1 MPHLLRHR
9 LFLMNISLKNISFSY
24 SDSLDDAILKN
35 LNLEIR
41 SGECVVLAGESGCGK
56 TTISKLINGLIPH
69 YHSGTMDGD
78 VLLGGKNTSDMT
90 LTEISRVVGS
100 VFQNPRSQFFN
111 IDTDCELA
119 FGCENLGMNPEEI
132 KQRVENVVQEF
143 HLEHLLG
150 RSIFNLSG
158 GEKQKIACASVS
170 ATGPEIFVLD
180 EPSAN
185 LDLKTIA
192 DLKEIVSRWKKAG
205 KTVVIV
211 EHRLYYLRDVADR
224 ICYVKD
230 GQIAHEWTPAEL
242 EAKGAEYAS
251 SLGLRC
257 MNLEMLNVRDGV
269 ILSVVRQ
276 AHQPCNVT
284 TSDGINVT
292 TGDKNNV
299 IASEA
304 KQSIAKSI
312 VFTNLTFAYHKKH
325 SILDIDRL
333 ELPCGQITALIGH
346 NGAGKS
352 TLAQVLCG
360 LQGSWRQKRA
370 ARKCGTYLIMQD
382 VNHQLFTESVLDE
395 VLLGMKPQ
403 DENLALEILEGLN
416 LKQYADNHPM
426 ALSGGQKQRVAIGSG
441 ISSGCDVV
449 VFDEPT
455 SGLDYRQMLAVS
467 ATLKKLAASGKTL
480 LVITHDP
487 EFILNSCQSVI
498 RMERG
503 KIADQ
508 YLLQGNQEK
517 LIESMMN
524 V

>member
-1 MPHLLRHR
+1 MLLRHCER
-9 LFLMNISLKNISFSY
+9 SEAIHLNCLSQPMNISLKNISFSY

-90 LTEISRVVGS
+90 LAEISRVVGS

-119 FGCENLGMNPEEI
+119 FGCENLGMDPEEI

-224 ICYVKD
+224 ICYVKN
-230 GQIAHEWTPAEL
+230 GQIMYEWTPAEL
-242 EAKGAEYAS
+242 EAKGAAYAS

-257 MNLEMLNVRDGV
+257 MNLKMLDSACHPGAEGDRDHYFSCAQ
-269 ILSVVRQ
+269 LR
-276 AHQPCNVT
+276 
-284 TSDGINVT
+284 
-292 TGDKNNV
+292 
-299 IASEA
+299 
-304 KQSIAKSI
+304 QSII
-312 VFTNLTFAYHKKH
+312 FTNLTFSYHRKH
-325 SILDIDRL
+325 PILDIDRL

-360 LQGSWRQKRA
+360 LQGSWHQKRA
-370 ARKCGTYLIMQD
+370 ARKRGAYLIMQD

-395 VLLGMKPQ
+395 VLLGMKQQ

-426 ALSGGQKQRVAIGSG
+426 ALSGGQKQRVAVASG
-441 ISSGCDVV
+441 ISSGCNVV

>member
-1 MPHLLRHR
+1 MIREWGRHR

-35 LNLEIR
+35 LNLKIR

-78 VLLGGKNTSDMT
+78 VLLGEKNIADMM
-90 LTEISRVVGS
+90 LAEISRVVGS

-119 FGCENLGMNPEEI
+119 FGCENLGMDPEEI

-224 ICYVKD
+224 ICYVKN
-230 GQIAHEWTPAEL
+230 GQIAYEWTPAEL
-242 EAKGAEYAS
+242 EAKGAAYAS

-257 MNLEMLNVRDGV
+257 MNLEQLCEGM
-269 ILSVVRQ
+269 VRQ
-276 AHQPCNVT
+276 AHRPCNVT

-299 IASEA
+299 IASKA
-304 KQSIAKSI
+304 KQSIT
-312 VFTNLTFAYHKKH
+312 FNNLTFSYHRKH
-325 SILDIDRL
+325 PILDIDRL
-333 ELPCGQITALIGH
+333 ELPCRQITALIGH

-370 ARKCGTYLIMQD
+370 ARKRGTYLIMQD

-467 ATLKKLAASGKTL
+467 ATLKKHAASGKTL

-498 RMERG
+498 RMEHG
-503 KIADQ
+503 KIVEQ
-508 YLLQGNQEK
+508 YPLLGNQEK
-517 LIESMMN
+517 LIEAMLN

>member
-90 LTEISRVVGS
+90 LAEISRVVGS

-119 FGCENLGMNPEEI
+119 FGCENLGMDPEEI

-143 HLEHLLG
+143 HLEHLLD

-192 DLKEIVSRWKKAG
+192 DLKEIVSRWKRAG

-230 GQIAHEWTPAEL
+230 GQIAEEWMPAEL
-242 EAKGAEYAS
+242 EAKGAAYAS

-257 MNLEMLNVRDGV
+257 MNLEQLCEGM
-269 ILSVVRQ
+269 VRQ
-276 AHQPCNVT
+276 AHQPCKVPELVEGPQG
-284 TSDGINVT
+284 SKELDL
-292 TGDKNNV
+292 
-299 IASEA
+299 A
-304 KQSIAKSI
+304 KQSIA
-312 VFTNLTFAYHKKH
+312 FTNLTFSYHCKH
-325 SILDIDRL
+325 PILDIDRL
-333 ELPCGQITALIGH
+333 ELPCGQITALVGH

-370 ARKCGTYLIMQD
+370 AHKRGAYLIMQD

-403 DENLALEILEGLN
+403 NEKLALEILDGLN
-416 LKQYADNHPM
+416 LKQYTENHPM
-426 ALSGGQKQRVAIGSG
+426 ALSGGQKQRVAVASG
-441 ISSGCDVV
+441 ISSGREIV

-455 SGLDYRQMLAVS
+455 SGLDCRQMLAVS

-503 KIADQ
+503 KIVEQ
-508 YLLQGNQEK
+508 YLLSGNENQLIKTMTGK
-517 LIESMMN
+517 L
-524 V
+524 

>member
-1 MPHLLRHR
+1 
-9 LFLMNISLKNISFSY
+9 
-24 SDSLDDAILKN
+24 
-35 LNLEIR
+35 
-41 SGECVVLAGESGCGK
+41 
-56 TTISKLINGLIPH
+56 
-69 YHSGTMDGD
+69 MD
-78 VLLGGKNTSDMT
+78 
-90 LTEISRVVGS
+90 
-100 VFQNPRSQFFN
+100 
-111 IDTDCELA
+111 
-119 FGCENLGMNPEEI
+119 PEEI

-230 GQIAHEWTPAEL
+230 GQIAYEWTPAEL

-257 MNLEMLNVRDGV
+257 MNLEMLNDARYSGIRHPRSETEGIHDFSCSP
-269 ILSVVRQ
+269 LRQ
-276 AHQPCNVT
+276 AHQPNDVIAN
-284 TSDGINVT
+284 DGINVT

-325 SILDIDRL
+325 PILDIDRL

-498 RMERG
+498 RMEHG
-503 KIADQ
+503 KIVEQ
-508 YLLQGNQEK
+508 YSLLGNQEK
-517 LIESMMN
+517 LIETMLN

>member
-1 MPHLLRHR
+1 MIREWGRHR

-78 VLLGGKNTSDMT
+78 VQLGDKNTADMT
-90 LTEISRVVGS
+90 LAEISRVVGS

-119 FGCENLGMNPEEI
+119 FGCENLGMDPEEI

-224 ICYVKD
+224 ICYVKN
-230 GQIAHEWTPAEL
+230 GQIAYKWTPAEL
-242 EAKGAEYAS
+242 EAKGSEYAS

-257 MNLEMLNVRDGV
+257 MNLEMLNSVCHPGACHPGAEGDR
-269 ILSVVRQ
+269 IHYLSCSQLR
-276 AHQPCNVT
+276 
-284 TSDGINVT
+284 
-292 TGDKNNV
+292 
-299 IASEA
+299 
-304 KQSIAKSI
+304 QSIA
-312 VFTNLTFAYHKKH
+312 FTNLSFSYHRKH
-325 SILDIDRL
+325 PILDIDRL
-333 ELPCGQITALIGH
+333 ELPCGQITALVGH

-360 LQGSWRQKRA
+360 LQGSWHQKRA
-370 ARKCGTYLIMQD
+370 ARKRGAYLIMQD

-403 DENLALEILEGLN
+403 NEKLALEILDGLN
-416 LKQYADNHPM
+416 LKQYTENHPM

-441 ISSGCDVV
+441 ISSGCDIV

-467 ATLKKLAASGKTL
+467 ATLKKLATSGKTL

-498 RMERG
+498 RLEHG
-503 KIADQ
+503 KIAEQ
-508 YLLQGNQEK
+508 YPLLGNEK
-517 LIESMMN
+517 QLVKAM
-524 V
+524 VK

>member
-1 MPHLLRHR
+1 
-9 LFLMNISLKNISFSY
+9 MNISLKNISFSY

-78 VLLGGKNTSDMT
+78 VLLGDKNTADMT
-90 LTEISRVVGS
+90 LAEISRVVGS

-132 KQRVENVVQEF
+132 KQHVENVVQEF

-180 EPSAN
+180 E
-185 LDLKTIA
+185 
-192 DLKEIVSRWKKAG
+192 WKKAG

-230 GQIAHEWTPAEL
+230 GQIAEEWMPAEL
-242 EAKGAEYAS
+242 EAKGAAYAAC
-251 SLGLRC
+251 LGLRC
-257 MNLEMLNVRDGV
+257 MNLEQLCEGM
-269 ILSVVRQ
+269 VRQ
-276 AHQPCNVT
+276 AHRHDDIA
-284 TSDGINVT
+284 SGEIDDIAS
-292 TGDKNNV
+292 DKNNV

-304 KQSIAKSI
+304 KQSIIFS
-312 VFTNLTFAYHKKH
+312 NLTFSYHHKH
-325 SILDIDRL
+325 PILDIDRL

-360 LQGSWRQKRA
+360 LLGSWRQKRA
-370 ARKCGTYLIMQD
+370 ARKRGTYLIMQD

-403 DENLALEILEGLN
+403 DEKLALEILEGLN

-487 EFILNSCQSVI
+487 EFILNSCQSVV
-498 RMERG
+498 RMEHG
-503 KIADQ
+503 KVVEQ
-508 YLLQGNQEK
+508 YPLSGNENQLIKTMTGK
-517 LIESMMN
+517 L
-524 V
+524 

>member
-1 MPHLLRHR
+1 
-9 LFLMNISLKNISFSY
+9 MNISLKNISFSY

-78 VLLGGKNTSDMT
+78 VLLGDKNTADMT
-90 LTEISRVVGS
+90 LAEISRVVGS

-119 FGCENLGMNPEEI
+119 FGCENLGMDPEEI

-230 GQIAHEWTPAEL
+230 GQIAEEWMPAEL
-242 EAKGAEYAS
+242 EAKGAAYAS

-257 MNLEMLNVRDGV
+257 MNLEMLNSVCHPGAEGDR
-269 ILSVVRQ
+269 IHYLSCSQLR
-276 AHQPCNVT
+276 
-284 TSDGINVT
+284 
-292 TGDKNNV
+292 
-299 IASEA
+299 
-304 KQSIAKSI
+304 QSIM
-312 VFTNLTFAYHKKH
+312 FDNLTFSYHRKH
-325 SILDIDRL
+325 PILDIDRL
-333 ELPCGQITALIGH
+333 ELPCGQITALVGH

-360 LQGSWRQKRA
+360 LLGSWHQKRA
-370 ARKCGTYLIMQD
+370 ARKHGAYLIMQD

-403 DENLALEILEGLN
+403 NEKLALEILDGLN

-426 ALSGGQKQRVAIGSG
+426 ALSGGQKQRVAVASG
-441 ISSGCDVV
+441 ISSGCEIV

-498 RMERG
+498 RMEHG
-503 KIADQ
+503 KVVEQ
-508 YLLQGNQEK
+508 YPLLGNEK
-517 LIESMMN
+517 QLVKAM
-524 V
+524 VK

>member
-1 MPHLLRHR
+1 
-9 LFLMNISLKNISFSY
+9 MNISLKNISFSY

-90 LTEISRVVGS
+90 LAEISRVVGS

-119 FGCENLGMNPEEI
+119 FGCENLGMDPEEI

-230 GQIAHEWTPAEL
+230 GQIAEEWMPAEL
-242 EAKGAEYAS
+242 EAKGPEYAA

-257 MNLEMLNVRDGV
+257 MNLEMLNSVCHPGAEGDRIHYLSCSQLRRDY
-269 ILSVVRQ
+269 
-276 AHQPCNVT
+276 QPC
-284 TSDGINVT
+284 D
-292 TGDKNNV
+292 D

-304 KQSIAKSI
+304 KQSIIFS
-312 VFTNLTFAYHKKH
+312 NLTFSYHRKH
-325 SILDIDRL
+325 PILDIDHL

-370 ARKCGTYLIMQD
+370 ARKRGTYLIMQD

-403 DENLALEILEGLN
+403 NEKLALEILDGLN
-416 LKQYADNHPM
+416 LKQYANEHPM
-426 ALSGGQKQRVAIGSG
+426 ALSGGQKQRVAIASG
-441 ISSGCDVV
+441 ISSGSEIV

-467 ATLKKLAASGKTL
+467 ATLKKLATSGKTL

-503 KIADQ
+503 KIVEQ
-508 YLLQGNQEK
+508 YPLLGNEK
-517 LIESMMN
+517 QLVKAM
-524 V
+524 VK

>member
-1 MPHLLRHR
+1 
-9 LFLMNISLKNISFSY
+9 MNISLKNISFSY

-90 LTEISRVVGS
+90 LAEISRVVGS

-119 FGCENLGMNPEEI
+119 FGCENLGIDPEEI
-132 KQRVENVVQEF
+132 KQRVENVVQKF

-185 LDLKTIA
+185 LDLKTIV

-230 GQIAHEWTPAEL
+230 GQIAYEWTPAEL
-242 EAKGAEYAS
+242 EAKGAAYAS

-257 MNLEMLNVRDGV
+257 LNLEQLCEGM
-269 ILSVVRQ
+269 VRQ
-276 AHQPCNVT
+276 AHRHNDFA
-284 TSDGINVT
+284 SGEID
-292 TGDKNNV
+292 D

-304 KQSIAKSI
+304 KQSIIFS
-312 VFTNLTFAYHKKH
+312 NLTFSYHRKH
-325 SILDIDRL
+325 PILNIDRL

-360 LQGSWRQKRA
+360 LQGSWHQKRA

-403 DENLALEILEGLN
+403 DEKLALEILEGLN
-416 LKQYADNHPM
+416 LKQYANEHPM
-426 ALSGGQKQRVAIGSG
+426 ALSGGQKQRVAVASG

-467 ATLKKLAASGKTL
+467 ATLKKLATSGKTL

-503 KIADQ
+503 KIVEQ
-508 YLLQGNQEK
+508 YPLLGNQEK
-517 LIESMMN
+517 LIETMLN

>member
-1 MPHLLRHR
+1 
-9 LFLMNISLKNISFSY
+9 MNISLKNISFSY

-35 LNLEIR
+35 LNLKIR

-78 VLLGGKNTSDMT
+78 VLLGDKNTSDMT
-90 LTEISRVVGS
+90 LAEISRVVGS

-119 FGCENLGMNPEEI
+119 FGCENLGMDPKEI

-192 DLKEIVSRWKKAG
+192 DLKEIVSRWKRAG

-230 GQIAHEWTPAEL
+230 GQIAYEWTSAEL

-257 MNLEMLNVRDGV
+257 MNLEQLGECADV
-269 ILSVVRQ
+269 IRQ
-276 AHQPCNVT
+276 KVGEPAEPHQPCKVPACT
-284 TSDGINVT
+284 EQGRSKLVEGPQGSKAQDL
-292 TGDKNNV
+292 
-299 IASEA
+299 A
-304 KQSIAKSI
+304 KQSIT
-312 VFTNLTFAYHKKH
+312 FTNLTFSYHRKH
-325 SILDIDRL
+325 PILDIDRL

-360 LQGSWRQKRA
+360 LQGNWHQKRA
-370 ARKCGTYLIMQD
+370 ARKRGAYLIMQD

-395 VLLGMKPQ
+395 VLLGMKQQ

-416 LKQYADNHPM
+416 LKQYANEHPM
-426 ALSGGQKQRVAIGSG
+426 ALSGGQKQRVAIASG
-441 ISSGCDVV
+441 ISSGSEIV

-503 KIADQ
+503 KIVEQ
-508 YLLQGNQEK
+508 YPLSGNENLLIK
-517 LIESMMN
+517 TM
-524 V
+524 VK

>member
-1 MPHLLRHR
+1 
-9 LFLMNISLKNISFSY
+9 MNISLKNIFFSY

-78 VLLGGKNTSDMT
+78 VLLGDKNTADMT
-90 LTEISRVVGS
+90 LAEISRVVGS

-119 FGCENLGMNPEEI
+119 FGCENLGMDPEKI

-230 GQIAHEWTPAEL
+230 GQIAEEWMPAEL
-242 EAKGAEYAS
+242 EAKGSKYAAC
-251 SLGLRC
+251 LGLRC
-257 MNLEMLNVRDGV
+257 MNLEQLCEGM
-269 ILSVVRQ
+269 VRQ
-276 AHQPCNVT
+276 AHRPCNVT

-312 VFTNLTFAYHKKH
+312 AFTNLTFAYHKKH
-325 SILDIDRL
+325 PILDIDRL
-333 ELPCGQITALIGH
+333 ELPCGQITALVGH

-360 LQGSWRQKRA
+360 LQGSWHQKRA
-370 ARKCGTYLIMQD
+370 ARKRGAYLIMQD

-403 DENLALEILEGLN
+403 DENLALEILDGLN
-416 LKQYADNHPM
+416 LKQYANEHPM
-426 ALSGGQKQRVAIGSG
+426 ALSGGQKQRVAIASG
-441 ISSGCDVV
+441 ISSGSEIV

-467 ATLKKLAASGKTL
+467 ATLKKLAVSGKTL

>member
-1 MPHLLRHR
+1 
-9 LFLMNISLKNISFSY
+9 MNISLKNVSFSY
-24 SDSLDDAILKN
+24 SDSLDDAIVKN

-78 VLLGGKNTSDMT
+78 VLLGDKNTADMT
-90 LTEISRVVGS
+90 LAEISRTVGS

-119 FGCENLGMNPEEI
+119 FGCENLGMDPEEI
-132 KQRVENVVQEF
+132 KQRVSNVVQEF

-192 DLKEIVSRWKKAG
+192 DLKEIVARWKKAG
-205 KTVVIV
+205 KTVIVV

-242 EAKGAEYAS
+242 EAKGASYAS

-257 MNLEMLNVRDGV
+257 MNLGMLSERDGAV
-269 ILSVVRQ
+269 QSVVRL
-276 AHQPCNVT
+276 AHQP
-284 TSDGINVT
+284 SS
-292 TGDKNNV
+292 V
-299 IASEA
+299 IASET
-304 KQSIAKSI
+304 KQSII
-312 VFTNLTFAYHKKH
+312 FNNLTFCYHRKH
-325 SILDIDRL
+325 PILDIDRL

-360 LQGSWRQKRA
+360 LQGSWLQKRA
-370 ARKCGTYLIMQD
+370 ARKRGTYLIMQD

-395 VLLGMKPQ
+395 VLLGMKSQ
-403 DENLALEILEGLN
+403 DENLALDILDGLN

-498 RMERG
+498 RMEHG
-503 KIADQ
+503 KVVEQ
-508 YLLQGNQEK
+508 YPLSGNEK
-517 LIESMMN
+517 QLIKTMTEC
-524 V
+524 